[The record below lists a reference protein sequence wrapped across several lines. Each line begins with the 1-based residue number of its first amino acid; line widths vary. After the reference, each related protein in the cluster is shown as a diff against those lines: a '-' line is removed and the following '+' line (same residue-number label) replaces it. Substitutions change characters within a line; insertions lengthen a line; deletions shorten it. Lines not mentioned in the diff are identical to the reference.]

1 MKKLKVL
8 LKKDIETLVDLGN
21 DWLEPTLYM
30 KEKNK
35 PEIAI
40 TIQSG
45 EYENKFGEF
54 FFIPNTLT
62 DKQLAIA
69 EELIRE
75 IADENSIEPNFDDS
89 KWTKFTLNEEYLE
102 KLKSL

>member
-35 PEIAI
+35 TEIAI

-45 EYENKFGEF
+45 EYENKFGDF
-54 FFIPNTLT
+54 FFVPNTLT
-62 DKQLAIA
+62 EKQLA
-69 EELIRE
+69 
-75 IADENSIEPNFDDS
+75 IADENSIEKNFDDS